1 MRERAQPRLGET
13 VGVTATED
21 ARDALAAALRGD
33 GHARTFSRGQALF
46 VEGDRPERVF
56 LIERGRVLITCAGV
70 DGKET
75 VLALHGPGDVI
86 GELSVLD
93 GGPRS
98 ATAVTLE
105 PVEAV
110 VAPASALLR
119 AAHDIETAHELIR
132 ILAER
137 LRESDRRRIEFF
149 SLDTLGRVAWRLLE
163 LGERFGRQT
172 PEGVAVD
179 LPISQDQL
187 ASWCAASRE
196 STVKALASLRNLGA
210 ITTGRRHVVVVDP
223 EVLRRHAH
231 GLA

>member
-1 MRERAQPRLGET
+1 MTDHAP
-13 VGVTATED
+13 
-21 ARDALAAALRGD
+21 DALTAALRAE
-33 GHARTFSRGQALF
+33 GHSRTLLRGQTLF

-56 LIERGRVLITCAGV
+56 LIERGRVLITCTGLE
-70 DGKET
+70 GKET
-75 VLALHGPGDVI
+75 VLGLEGPGDVL

-119 AAHDIETAHELIR
+119 AARDAETAHELIR
-132 ILAER
+132 ILARR
-137 LRESDRRRIEFF
+137 LRESNRRRIEFF
-149 SLDTLGRVAWRLLE
+149 SLDTLGRVAWRLVE
-163 LGERFGRQT
+163 LAERFGHQT

-196 STVKALASLRNLGA
+196 ATVKALASLRNLGA
-210 ITTGRRHVVVVDP
+210 ITTGRRHILVADP
-223 EVLRRHAH
+223 EVLRRHAQ

>member
-1 MRERAQPRLGET
+1 VT
-13 VGVTATED
+13 VTDHAP
-21 ARDALAAALRGD
+21 DALTAALRAE
-33 GHARTFSRGQALF
+33 GHSRTLLRGQTLF

-56 LIERGRVLITCAGV
+56 LIERGRVLITCTGLE
-70 DGKET
+70 GKET
-75 VLALHGPGDVI
+75 VLGLEGPGDVL

-119 AAHDIETAHELIR
+119 AARDAETAHELIR
-132 ILAER
+132 ILARR
-137 LRESDRRRIEFF
+137 LRESNRRRIEFF
-149 SLDTLGRVAWRLLE
+149 SLDTLGRVAWRLVE
-163 LGERFGRQT
+163 LAERFGHQT

-196 STVKALASLRNLGA
+196 ATVKALASLRNLGA
-210 ITTGRRHVVVVDP
+210 ITTGRRHILVADP
-223 EVLRRHAH
+223 EVLRRHAQ

>member
-1 MRERAQPRLGET
+1 MTGH
-13 VGVTATED
+13 
-21 ARDALAAALRGD
+21 ARDALTAALRGE
-33 GHARTFSRGQALF
+33 GHRRPFSRGQTLF

-56 LIERGRVLITCAGV
+56 LIERGRVLITCTGLE
-70 DGKET
+70 GKET
-75 VLALHGPGDVI
+75 VLGLEGPGDVL

-119 AAHDIETAHELIR
+119 AARDIETAHELIR
-132 ILAER
+132 ILARR
-137 LRESDRRRIEFF
+137 LRESDLRRIEFF
-149 SLDTLGRVAWRLLE
+149 SLDTLGRVAWRLVE
-163 LGERFGRQT
+163 LAERFGYQT

-196 STVKALASLRNLGA
+196 ATVKALASLRNLGA
-210 ITTGRRHVVVVDP
+210 ITTGRRHILVADP
-223 EVLRRHAH
+223 EVLRRHAQR
-231 GLA
+231 LA

>member
-1 MRERAQPRLGET
+1 MRERAHPRLGET
-13 VGVTATED
+13 VGVTATDD
-21 ARDALAAALRGD
+21 ARDALAAALRVE
-33 GHARTFSRGQALF
+33 GHTRTFSRGQTLF

-56 LIERGRVLITCAGV
+56 LIEQGRVLITCAGV
-70 DGKET
+70 EGKET
-75 VLALHGPGDVI
+75 VLALHGPGDVL

-105 PVEAV
+105 PVEAI

-119 AAHDIETAHELIR
+119 AARDIETAHELIR

-196 STVKALASLRNLGA
+196 ATVKALASLRNLGA
-210 ITTGRRHVVVVDP
+210 ISTGRRHVLVADP
-223 EVLRRHAH
+223 EVLRRHAQ